1 MVRVCQLREKPL
13 TLEKLRAR
21 VGAFFLSIVCLSRF
35 ATMRAVL
42 LLGMFL
48 LSGLAWGEAC
58 VVHSQAER
66 LDVKVCQQNRSI
78 PPNLFRSGFCQPQ
91 LKGQTV
97 AVEFVEQCPIGAYG
111 VCRNARVGG
120 TPYQQDVH
128 YYGVASDATYLKAYC
143 EQQSKG
149 VWMAR

>member
-1 MVRVCQLREKPL
+1 MRRLALLALCTL
-13 TLEKLRAR
+13 T
-21 VGAFFLSIVCLSRF
+21 
-35 ATMRAVL
+35 
-42 LLGMFL
+42 
-48 LSGLAWGEAC
+48 GLAWGEAC

-91 LKGQTV
+91 LKGQKVEV
-97 AVEFVEQCPIGAYG
+97 AFVEQCPIGAFG

-120 TPYQQDVH
+120 TPYQQDIH
-128 YYGVASDATYLKAYC
+128 YYGVASDTAYLKPFC
-143 EQQSKG
+143 ERQNKG